1 MLKGGSKEFVQT
13 EHTFGPKLLFGQ
25 SPVQTGVFWVF
36 VCCTQSL
43 TLVSY
48 LITIIRFYS
57 QKTYQLCYQK
67 PLNSRRA
74 MQKRK
79 HKLLALYSVADHFDV
94 ELPTQFLMISCSEI
108 CTQISVNGAKQNF
121 HVVIPLLFIFPSLI

>member
-1 MLKGGSKEFVQT
+1 MDHNIDLNYRRKIR
-13 EHTFGPKLLFGQ
+13 
-25 SPVQTGVFWVF
+25 PVSQ
-36 VCCTQSL
+36 
-43 TLVSY
+43 
-48 LITIIRFYS
+48 LITMIFFYS
-57 QKTYQLCYQK
+57 QNTYPLCYQK
-67 PLNSRRA
+67 PLNSRGA

-121 HVVIPLLFIFPSLI
+121 HVVIPLLVKGLAIVVRALASASEPPFNMRYTT